1 MKRNFLGCFKMD
13 PCDIRDHMFNE
24 IIMGIQKN
32 GGEIL
37 STQMVSTRQS
47 LTTFF
52 LVLYE
57 DNNLF
62 SEINTFL
69 ENYKEITKKTTWHQ

>member
-13 PCDIRDHMFNE
+13 PCDIRDYMFNE
-24 IIMGIQKN
+24 IIMGIQEN
-32 GGEIL
+32 GGEVL
-37 STQMVSTRQS
+37 STQMVSTRQF
-47 LTTFF
+47 LTAFF

-62 SEINTFL
+62 SEINAFL